1 MTSRHFKFPRRDA
14 LALMAAG
21 MTFATRAPAQE
32 QSANATAIGRF
43 HTDFVQSQVAP
54 GRVLGD
60 NNSQPGVKGDA
71 LSYNAKGDKAV
82 TVIFRYPANWT
93 MPKPHYVNSDQEFYI
108 LEGSVNFDG
117 TIYHAGDY
125 AYLPAGYHHGLM
137 KSDTGCTMLNF
148 YEGEHLAFYEPTP
161 EGMYKADKLIK
172 KIETGKLKWKAAKG
186 AAFATLGAKPQ
197 IKVLRTDKAT
207 GETTYL
213 VKVAADPADKALSRH
228 SATHRAVEEMYV
240 LDGEIS
246 SPRGTLKTGA
256 YVWRAPGLP
265 RGPLGSKSG
274 YVALVRSKGGALA
287 TTVSDQKSPV
297 IWDAPYAPVIADNA
311 RTFAF
316 KTYDPNQKY

>member
-1 MTSRHFKFPRRDA
+1 MTTQRFNLPRRHA
-14 LALMAAG
+14 LTLLAAG
-21 MTFATRAPAQE
+21 VAVATRAQAQE
-32 QSANATAIGRF
+32 SSANATALGRF

-82 TVIFRYPANWT
+82 TVIFRYPANWS

-108 LEGSVNFDG
+108 LDGSVNFDG
-117 TIYHAGDY
+117 TLYQAGDY

-137 KSDTGCTMLNF
+137 QSENGCTMLNF

-161 EGMYKADKLIK
+161 EGMYKADRLIK
-172 KIETGKLKWKAAKG
+172 KIETGKMKWAPAKG
-186 AAFATLGAKPQ
+186 PAFDTLGAKPH
-197 IKVLRTDKAT
+197 IKILRTDKTT

-213 VKVAADPADKALSRH
+213 VKVNSDAADKPISRYA
-228 SATHRAVEEMYV
+228 ATHQAVEEMY
-240 LDGEIS
+240 LIDGEIS

-256 YVWRAPGLP
+256 YVWRAPGTP
-265 RGPLGSKSG
+265 RGPLGSKTG
-274 YVALVRSKGGALA
+274 FVALIRSKGGALE
-287 TTVSDQKSPV
+287 TKRSDEKLPV
-297 IWDAPYAPVIADNA
+297 VWNAPYEPVIADNA

-316 KTYDPNQKY
+316 KTYDAGQRY